1 MARRTETTE
10 YLKECVADA
19 LIELMET
26 TPLEKIKVQDITDR
40 AGVGRVTYFRYFESK
55 TDILSFKLMTLW
67 YRWIEKHPYP
77 HEAGDYEHALWF
89 FSFCYSIRP
98 LLTILHKQ
106 GKHIIL
112 LDVFLHYV
120 TATVSDTGQ
129 ERYLKMYTA
138 FGMLGVVTEWIGSDF
153 KETPAELAKICPE

>member
-10 YLKECVADA
+10 YLKGCVADA

-67 YRWIEKHPYP
+67 YSWI
-77 HEAGDYEHALWF
+77 D
-89 FSFCYSIRP
+89 
-98 LLTILHKQ
+98 
-106 GKHIIL
+106 
-112 LDVFLHYV
+112 
-120 TATVSDTGQ
+120 
-129 ERYLKMYTA
+129 
-138 FGMLGVVTEWIGSDF
+138 
-153 KETPAELAKICPE
+153 